1 MTTLQPKDFE
11 AFEDRAPIREA
22 LPYVIGLLL
31 LGALAWF
38 VYGQIT
44 AVRGVRVNEDSKS
57 VVDVVPLPPPPPPPP
72 PPPEPKEKPPE
83 PTEQPQPSPAEA
95 PKTPQQQPQAAPVTI
110 AAPAQ
115 AGTDSFGIAA
125 GSGGGIGAPGSG
137 GTCLGTNCGAKPTG
151 GGGMGEG
158 LYRRYLSSELEERV
172 RGDDRLSRLVFSAD
186 LSLTVTADGRV
197 AGVRLLGVRGSGD
210 DEGMRRL
217 ASLLAGI
224 RGLNAPPQSMTF
236 PQRITVRGR
245 RGI

>member
-1 MTTLQPKDFE
+1 MITPQPKDFE

-22 LPYVIGLLL
+22 LPYVVGLLL

-38 VYGQIT
+38 VYSQIT
-44 AVRGVRVNEDSKS
+44 AVRGVRVNEDSRS

-72 PPPEPKEKPPE
+72 PPELKEKPPE

-115 AGTDSFGIAA
+115 AGTDSFGLAA
-125 GSGGGIGAPGSG
+125 GNGGGIGAPGSG
-137 GTCLGTNCGAKPTG
+137 GTCLGTNCGAKPAA

-158 LYRRYLSSELEERV
+158 LYRRYLSSALEDRV
-172 RGDDRLSRLVFSAD
+172 RADERLSRLVFSAD
-186 LSLTVTADGRV
+186 LSLTVTTDGRV
-197 AGVRLLGVRGSGD
+197 TGVRLLEVRGGND
-210 DEGMRRL
+210 EEGMKRL
-217 ASLLAGI
+217 AALLAGI
-224 RGLNAPPQSMTF
+224 RGLNAPPQSMAF